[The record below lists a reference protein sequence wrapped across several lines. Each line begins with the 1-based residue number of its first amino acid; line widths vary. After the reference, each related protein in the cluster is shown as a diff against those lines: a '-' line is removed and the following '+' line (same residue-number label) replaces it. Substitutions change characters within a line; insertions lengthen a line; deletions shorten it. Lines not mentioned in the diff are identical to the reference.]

1 MTDLQLEDLQMGNS
15 HDNIKK
21 IVLLV
26 EDDPDQRENLEKTA
40 NRYFGEDPS
49 VGVYVA
55 ENTTKALVGL
65 QKYLKNSSNA
75 LLYAIL
81 DYNMGLNEAGRKKP
95 TETLFYHQNFQ
106 HYLKN
111 GGVVVIYS
119 GYPEQVKQSSEIFN
133 TPRKYDNVAFITA
146 EKSNVIT
153 EDIFR
158 LLKNTGSEKIPHL
171 RTAAEKYKFDLGKI
185 IEAIR
190 NRKS

>member
-1 MTDLQLEDLQMGNS
+1 MTDLQMENS
-15 HDNIKK
+15 YDNIKK
-21 IVLLV
+21 IILLV
-26 EDDPDQRENLEKTA
+26 EDDPEQRENLEKTA
-40 NRYFGEDPS
+40 NRYFGEDSS
-49 VGVYVA
+49 VGLYVA
-55 ENTTKALVGL
+55 ENTIKALVGL
-65 QKYLKNSSNA
+65 QKYMKNSSDA

-81 DYNMGLNEAGRKKP
+81 DYNMGLNEPGRKKP

-111 GGVVVIYS
+111 GGLVIIYS

-158 LLKNTGSEKIPHL
+158 LLKNTGPEKIPYL
-171 RTAAEKYKFDLGKI
+171 RTAAEKYRFDLGKI

-190 NRKS
+190 NRKK